1 MIKLKI
7 WKMEDEEQVAV
18 FQGQIKEEKF
28 QFVQDGDTTYMVQ
41 LDMPTARKA
50 KGRSVPPKTSCPYC
64 GKSFVAG
71 RGINR
76 HLKSCSEKPKP
87 GRPKRKITRRQQPKT
102 KTPKAREAQPEKEVK
117 EQTLQ
122 TK

>member
-7 WKMEDEEQVAV
+7 WKMEDEEQVTV

-28 QFVQDGDTTYMVQ
+28 QFVQDGDTTYMIQ

-50 KGRSVPPKTSCPYC
+50 KGRSVPLKTPKTPCPYC

-71 RGINR
+71 RGLTR
-76 HLKSCSEKPKP
+76 HLKSCSEKPKSK
-87 GRPKRKITRRQQPKT
+87 PKKKPQKQASKPTTAT
-102 KTPKAREAQPEKEVK
+102 KTQETPQKKEPRAQTP
-117 EQTLQ
+117 
-122 TK
+122 